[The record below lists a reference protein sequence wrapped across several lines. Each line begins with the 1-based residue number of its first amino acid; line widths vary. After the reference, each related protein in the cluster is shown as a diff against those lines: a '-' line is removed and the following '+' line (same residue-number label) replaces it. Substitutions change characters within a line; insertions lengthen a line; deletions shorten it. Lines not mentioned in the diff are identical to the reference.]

1 MNDQTPHDAATS
13 DVACEERARGASP
26 ASPDQAALAA
36 KIERLIRERGW
47 NREDLVRHSN
57 LNRQTVRQILDPT
70 INRKLR
76 NATLSACAKALG
88 LTVTELC
95 ELPVEQL
102 LPRMHTRRAASSDAT
117 LQHLYEEAT
126 QPQLLAWIE
135 RNPERA
141 RELTPD
147 EIDELLS
154 VQGTGGPLSSIGVEH
169 YVELLER
176 KRRLIHQVHAVA
188 GTEYLAL
195 LEQFVGVLFEKVQP
209 YADRK

>member
-1 MNDQTPHDAATS
+1 MNDQSPHEAVTS
-13 DVACEERARGASP
+13 DVAAEEASDLRSGAGPSAENRAEPGS
-26 ASPDQAALAA
+26 DQAALAD

-76 NATLSACAKALG
+76 NATLSACARALG

-95 ELPVEQL
+95 ELPVDQL
-102 LPRMHTRRAASSDAT
+102 LPRMHTRRPASTDAT
-117 LQHLYEEAT
+117 LQRLYEEAT

-169 YVELLER
+169 YVELPS
-176 KRRLIHQVHAVA
+176 AS
-188 GTEYLAL
+188 GS
-195 LEQFVGVLFEKVQP
+195 
-209 YADRK
+209 